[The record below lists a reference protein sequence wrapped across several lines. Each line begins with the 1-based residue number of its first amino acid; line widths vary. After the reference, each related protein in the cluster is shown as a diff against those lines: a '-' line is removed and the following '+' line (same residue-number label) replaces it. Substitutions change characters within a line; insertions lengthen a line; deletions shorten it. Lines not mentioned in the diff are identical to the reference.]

1 MKKKIKFNSKTF
13 MRVMCVF
20 LVVLMILPIL
30 VNAFLSM

>member
-13 MRVMCVF
+13 MSVMCVF

-30 VNAFLSM
+30 ANAFLSM